1 MENTMENATD
11 NYELLTGITFFAMY
25 FGIAILFLII
35 FKTVYGLAT
44 PHAEWKLIKEDKNTA
59 AAIGFG
65 GAIIGFSAALAGAVS
80 NSGGLIDFAIW
91 GVIALIA
98 QVIAFSVV
106 RFVFMPKISLRIEN
120 NEVSAGIVLGAT
132 NVAVGLINAA
142 CMSY

>member
-1 MENTMENATD
+1 MD
-11 NYELLTGITFFAMY
+11 NYELLTGISHFAMY

-35 FKTVYGLAT
+35 FKTVYALVT
-44 PHAEWKLIKEDKNTA
+44 PHAEWKLIKEEKNTA

-65 GAIIGFSAALAGAVS
+65 GAIVGFAAALAGAVS

-106 RFVFMPKISLRIEN
+106 RFVFMPKISLRIES

-132 NVAVGLINAA
+132 NIAVGLINAA
-142 CMSY
+142 CMTY